1 MKKQDKNRNWFDS
14 HMIVMTL
21 DNDKEKEKTIKS
33 NLKKAFNKKFNNYDP
48 EKSYKK
54 AVNFLKKN
62 IKK

>member
-1 MKKQDKNRNWFDS
+1 MKKQDKNRNWFDD

-21 DNDKEKEKTIKS
+21 DDDKEKEKTIKS
-33 NLKKAFNKKFNNYDP
+33 NLKKASNKKFNNYDP